1 MSIKTCT
8 ASFLVTVRGV
18 VTLAG
23 SRNRFVSW
31 RLLGVLGAST
41 MMLSACTPTVEILP
55 TLNTS
60 EGTVKTLVAR
70 VKPGYC
76 DYNLVTVDYREQGAA
91 AWTSLGAPTGV
102 SGDPGYHTYQISVP
116 GSNASMVNQ
125 VFEQRWTVHV
135 PAGSGWWDSYWCG
148 EAVDVIRSATF
159 LVTRAFDIVPSPSP
173 LAVPAGQ
180 SRTLTVNV
188 QRYGGFSGTV
198 TVTAGSLPAGITVTP
213 PSITVAGASGTM
225 SITADLNLSP
235 GELMV
240 PFTATSATATGGSYT
255 ARVQV
260 NSPFSLTASPN
271 PLEVQRGGSSVLT
284 VTVLRVSGFSG
295 PVTLSLGGFPP
306 GVTVPSPVT
315 ATGGT
320 ASISVTA
327 TMVAAPGPFQLVIS
341 GTAATVPHASLTT
354 TVNVGRPAISSV
366 LPGSQEKGMTITV
379 NGQGF
384 NPTCALNTVLIGT
397 VIAIPTS
404 CTATALT
411 ATLPDAVSFGNTTLS
426 VTSAGLGSNSLPLRV
441 RRKSGTFIN
450 VTSDVMG
457 NVTNGRVCPD
467 GLVRV
472 DISGSYVATYRNTGT
487 NAVIKS
493 IDFDRDTPSFYPP
506 GNNDY
511 TESVGGYG
519 GAGFAS
525 CTTGIVFDAHNST
538 YGCPGMVAFKMVD
551 LTTGSF
557 FSASPYC
564 FNWYS
569 GVKTTAGI
577 NEFAFVVPKVF
588 HSPDG
593 SIIALIVASPNGP
606 ELRIAFFDQANGGGL
621 FRTVETTGGIGGT
634 LTFTLTSTDQ
644 ITFTK
649 GSTSYGPFA
658 VP

>member
-1 MSIKTCT
+1 
-8 ASFLVTVRGV
+8 
-18 VTLAG
+18 
-23 SRNRFVSW
+23 
-31 RLLGVLGAST
+31 
-41 MMLSACTPTVEILP
+41 MLSACTPTVEILP
-55 TLNTS
+55 VLNTS

-76 DYNLVTVDYREQGAA
+76 DYNSVTVDYREQGAA
-91 AWTSLGAPTGV
+91 TWTSLGVPTGV
-102 SGDPGYHTYQISVP
+102 SGDPGYHTYQINIP
-116 GSNASMVNQ
+116 GSNAFTIDQ
-125 VFEQRWTVHV
+125 IFEQRWTVHV
-135 PAGSGWWDSYWCG
+135 PAGTGWWDGYWCG

-180 SRTLTVNV
+180 SRTLTMNV
-188 QRYGGFSGTV
+188 QRYGSFSGAV
-198 TVTAGSLPAGITVTP
+198 TVTAGSLPTGITVTP
-213 PSITVAGASGTM
+213 PSITITGTSGTI
-225 SITADLNLSP
+225 SITAALDLSP
-235 GELMV
+235 GELAV

-260 NSPFSLTASPN
+260 NSPFSLSASPQ

-306 GVTVPSPVT
+306 GVTAPSPIT
-315 ATGGT
+315 ATGT
-320 ASISVTA
+320 TVPISVAATTA
-327 TMVAAPGPFQLVIS
+327 AAPGQFQLLVS
-341 GTAATVPHASLTT
+341 GTAATVPQASLTT
-354 TVNVGRPAISSV
+354 AVNVGRPSISSV
-366 LPGSQEKGMTITV
+366 SPGNQEKGMNITI

-397 VIAIPTS
+397 VGAIPTS

-411 ATLPDAVSFGNTTLS
+411 VTVPDAVSFGNTTVS
-426 VTSAGLGSNSLPLRV
+426 VTSAGLASNSLPFRV

-472 DISGSYVATYRNTGT
+472 DISGSYVATYRNTST

-506 GNNDY
+506 GNRDY

-525 CTTGIVFDAHNST
+525 CTTGIVFDAQNTT

-569 GVKTTAGI
+569 GVRTTGGT
-577 NEFAFVVPKVF
+577 NEYAFVVPKVF

-593 SIIALIVASPNGP
+593 SILALVVASPNGP
-606 ELRIAFFDQANGGGL
+606 ELRIAFIDQANGGVL

-634 LTFTLTSTDQ
+634 LTFTLTPSDQ

-649 GSTSYGPFA
+649 GTTSYGPFA